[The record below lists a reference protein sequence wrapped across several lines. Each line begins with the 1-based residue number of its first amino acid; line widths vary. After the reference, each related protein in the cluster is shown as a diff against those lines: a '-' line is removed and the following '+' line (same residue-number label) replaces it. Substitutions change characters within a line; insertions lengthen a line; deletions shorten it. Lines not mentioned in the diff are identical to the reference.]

1 MPDSGE
7 DRERELTELLDEV
20 RALRQKIER
29 LQAGQAGGPAL
40 SRAPELPP
48 DDQVPARAA
57 DSEPPENARDK

>member
-20 RALRQKIER
+20 RALRQTIER

-40 SRAPELPP
+40 SPAPELPP
-48 DDQVPARAA
+48 
-57 DSEPPENARDK
+57 EPPENARNE